1 MSTEDNK
8 ALLRRFYDEV
18 INKKNLA
25 AIDEFIHPQMVD
37 HAAPP
42 GVPAG
47 IEGQRHVFS
56 MYSTAFPDTHFTVE
70 DMIAE
75 GDKVVTRLSVSATQH
90 GAYMGLPPTGKHV
103 TFTGIDI
110 LRIAG
115 GKLVEHWGEMDM
127 LSMLQQLGVVP
138 PPGQASP

>member
-8 ALLRRFYDEV
+8 ALLRRYYDEV

-25 AIDEFIHPQMVD
+25 AIDEFIDPQMVD
-37 HAAPP
+37 HTLPP

-47 IEGQRHVFS
+47 IEGQRQVLS

-75 GDKVVTRLSVSATQH
+75 GDRVVARLSVSATQH
-90 GAYMGLPPTGKHV
+90 GAFLGLPPTGKHV
-103 TFTGIDI
+103 RFTGIDI
-110 LRIAG
+110 IRIAG

-127 LSMLQQLGVVP
+127 LGLLQQLGVVP
-138 PPGQASP
+138 LPGPAS